1 MDNDINEVSCRV
13 VDVSKF
19 FDVVQHISAKD
30 DIVIPVNNARRQA
43 LVTEYIKLL
52 MQIATLKNVA
62 AEYPGKTIEN
72 IIVQMEARKKELI
85 NN

>member
-1 MDNDINEVSCRV
+1 MNEVSCRV
-13 VDVSKF
+13 MDASKF

-62 AEYPGKTIEN
+62 EEYPGKTIEN
-72 IIVQMEARKKELI
+72 IIAQMEARWKEVKDAH
-85 NN
+85 